1 MEGIILLFYIIRLNK
16 KIFIPFWIK
25 IILVVLISML
35 IYGFVIFLKTY
46 NFIYV
51 YKFFLRF
58 FFLSSF
64 LTINKILEI
73 KWVEI
78 FINL

>member
-16 KIFIPFWIK
+16 KFFIPFWIK

-35 IYGFVIFLKTY
+35 IYGFVIFLKHIIL
-46 NFIYV
+46 FISTN
-51 YKFFLRF
+51 FLRF

-73 KWVEI
+73 KWIEI